1 MPLCRR
7 PASCACGS
15 KNVCRPPAR
24 VCRFCAQNIPAERKI
39 SGAKKFGA
47 ALSSLHIV
55 SFLELVYTAACVNE
69 LLLTGKERVA
79 LIADIHP
86 ERVYVLGG
94 TRGKCLAAGAYN
106 RNFVIFRMYI
116 GLHFFTSR

>member
-1 MPLCRR
+1 MCSARKNCIRGKNAHKENKRR
-7 PASCACGS
+7 Q
-15 KNVCRPPAR
+15 KT
-24 VCRFCAQNIPAERKI
+24 
-39 SGAKKFGA
+39 FGA
-47 ALSSLHIV
+47 ALFKLHIV
-55 SFLELVYTAACVNE
+55 SFLEFVYTAACVNE
-69 LLLTGKERVA
+69 LLLACKERVA

-94 TRGKCLAAGAYN
+94 TRGKCLAAGAYY

>member
-1 MPLCRR
+1 MCSAR
-7 PASCACGS
+7 
-15 KNVCRPPAR
+15 KNCIR
-24 VCRFCAQNIPAERKI
+24 VKNAPTENKRHQNTL
-39 SGAKKFGA
+39 GA
-47 ALSSLHIV
+47 ALFKLHIV
-55 SFLELVYTAACVNE
+55 SFLEFVYTAACVNE
-69 LLLTGKERVA
+69 LLLACKERVA